1 MNIFLFL
8 IFPEDGHQK
17 RKEIFIDHIGMGENI
32 EDADPWIS
40 ISRKEKER
48 HSSPLSSTTSTSST
62 ST

>member
-1 MNIFLFL
+1 MNIFLSL
-8 IFPEDGHQK
+8 IFSEDGHQK

-48 HSSPLSSTTSTSST
+48 HSSSLTTTST
-62 ST
+62 